1 MLFRVIAAAGLAA
14 ALALPLPAVA
24 ETSLTAYE
32 AARQALLAIWTE
44 LPLTARNATLTE
56 GPATGYGNYVP
67 RTDATYK
74 AGERI
79 EVYTEVLG
87 YGWKDNGDGTNS
99 ELLDADL
106 NLLSASGATLASK
119 EKFLSAEI
127 KSRLKPFET
136 FLTFNATLTAFDPG
150 AYKLQFVLHDRAG
163 GKSTTFELPITLTAA
178 DDASSSSAA
187 SDASVAGQA
196 SSSAQ

>member
-1 MLFRVIAAAGLAA
+1 MMFRAIAAAGVA
-14 ALALPLPAVA
+14 ALLAVPLPAVA

-32 AARQALLAIWTE
+32 AARQALVAIWAE
-44 LPLTARNATLTE
+44 LPLTTRNVTLTD
-56 GPATGYGNYVP
+56 GPASGYGNYVP
-67 RTDATYK
+67 HAGSTY
-74 AGERI
+74 AVGQRI

-119 EKFLSAEI
+119 EKFLSAVI
-127 KSRLKPFET
+127 RSRQKALET

-150 AYKLQFVLHDRAG
+150 QYKLQFVLHDLAG
-163 GKSTTFELPITLTAA
+163 GKSTTFEVPITLTAGDA
-178 DDASSSSAA
+178 PASSSAPAA
-187 SDASVAGQA
+187 SASGEA